1 MAVANVRQWGVG
13 NPDLPRRAPS
23 AATGKPPKPN
33 SIACALWWRTGKG
46 SGTSLLA
53 WAAAKAR
60 RAFPDPLAPFSSV
73 PVRRSSDPRWAHG
86 SAFAVCEGWA
96 AHAPRTGVGGQRSH
110 GWQSADASERAE
122 ARMAAANVR
131 QWGVGNPDLPRRAP
145 SAATGKTSKAELNR
159 IRAAVE
165 NRQGERHKSPRV
177 GRGEGS
183 SSVPRP
189 PRSLCQC
196 ACVAAPAI
204 RDGLSSITQRSLEI
218 TQSAFF
224 EPVVC
229 GLQTDVARAVGVPPD
244 R

>member
-1 MAVANVRQWGVG
+1 MNSGSARDHSQAHSLRGGESARRAAQVSSHGPRQRLVERSPTPSLPFRVCLCRRSSDPRWAHGSASAVCKGWVAHAPETGVGGQRSHGWQSADVSERAEARMASANVRQWGVG

-46 SGTSLLA
+46 SG
-53 WAAAKAR
+53 
-60 RAFPDPLAPFSSV
+60 
-73 PVRRSSDPRWAHG
+73 
-86 SAFAVCEGWA
+86 
-96 AHAPRTGVGGQRSH
+96 
-110 GWQSADASERAE
+110 
-122 ARMAAANVR
+122 
-131 QWGVGNPDLPRRAP
+131 
-145 SAATGKTSKAELNR
+145 
-159 IRAAVE
+159 
-165 NRQGERHKSPRV
+165 KSPRV

-189 PRSLCQC
+189 PRSLFQC

-224 EPVVC
+224 EPVVF